1 MSFVSQSLGMHFLG
15 AETVEPEEEDPVAA
29 GNPGGSPRRHHAGGQ
44 HRCPGNDHRDSRV
57 GGPQGERAV

>member
-1 MSFVSQSLGMHFLG
+1 MHFLG

>member
-1 MSFVSQSLGMHFLG
+1 MSCISQSLGVHLLG

-29 GNPGGSPRRHHAGGQ
+29 GNPGGSPCRHHAGGW
-44 HRCPGNDHRDSRV
+44 HCCPSHDHRDSRV